1 MVNSTNLDSQ
11 TTSINIRETDWT
23 IKNGH
28 SKILSQ
34 LNDTSL
40 WAIINIQRGRYPK
53 VHVIIGNFLKYI
65 ILLKTEIDDIVKLN

>member
-11 TTSINIRETDWT
+11 TTNINIRETDWT
-23 IKNGH
+23 IKNGQ

-40 WAIINIQRGRYPK
+40 
-53 VHVIIGNFLKYI
+53 
-65 ILLKTEIDDIVKLN
+65 